1 MLNQLVIVGRIT
13 KDIELKESEN
23 GKKYT
28 NMILAIP
35 RTFKNENGEY
45 DTDFLTVTLFGGIA
59 ENTAQYC
66 KLGDLVGIKGR
77 IQNRPYN
84 GSDENIKYLMEI
96 IAEKVTFLSSKKED
110 ENGQDL

>member
-13 KDIELKESEN
+13 KDIEVSEFEN

-28 NMILAIP
+28 TMTLAIP
-35 RTFKNENGEY
+35 RTFKNEQGEY
-45 DTDFLTVTLFGGIA
+45 DTDFLSVTLFGPVA

-66 KLGDLVGIKGR
+66 KKGDLVGIKGR
-77 IQNRPYN
+77 LQNKPYSGN
-84 GSDENIKYLMEI
+84 NENIKYLMEI

-110 ENGQDL
+110 ENGQNI